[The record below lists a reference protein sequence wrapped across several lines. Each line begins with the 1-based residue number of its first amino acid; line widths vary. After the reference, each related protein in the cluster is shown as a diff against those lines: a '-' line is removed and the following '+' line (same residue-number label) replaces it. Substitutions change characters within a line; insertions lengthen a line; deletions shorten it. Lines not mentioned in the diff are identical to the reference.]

1 MMGGGL
7 LALIIF
13 WILESKFQPRYLATL
28 GMTMCTIGLT
38 AFAFLTSS
46 TPLYIIVMLLLWVGL
61 GFAFFSSPNMNTI
74 MSSVQKNQLGLAS
87 GSAATMRVLG
97 QITSMTIATF
107 YFAGMLGGEAI
118 EAVSSTLFLKVMKW
132 SFLTFAAISVAGIF
146 FSYQRGKIH
155 R

>member
-1 MMGGGL
+1 
-7 LALIIF
+7 
-13 WILESKFQPRYLATL
+13 
-28 GMTMCTIGLT
+28 
-38 AFAFLTSS
+38 
-46 TPLYIIVMLLLWVGL
+46 
-61 GFAFFSSPNMNTI
+61 
-74 MSSVQKNQLGLAS
+74 
-87 GSAATMRVLG
+87 
-97 QITSMTIATF
+97 MTIATF